1 MSNSLFGFEV
11 GQGVLSFLE
20 SDMTAPVIDEFY
32 DGGELYMLGNELN
45 DRIRTRTAHDTGA
58 LREDE
63 TFEINT
69 DKSSKDLIVFYVTD
83 THQIDEWGRTYARFI
98 EGEPLG
104 FTSPTIY
111 NPSQMYHR
119 METEDMEVIDM
130 WGGVQA
136 QKGLD
141 KHVASF
147 NLSAP

>member
-11 GQGVLSFLE
+11 SDGVLSFLA

-32 DGGELYMLGNELN
+32 DMSALYELGNELN
-45 DRIRTRTAHDTGA
+45 DRVKTRTAYRTGA

-69 DKSSKDLIVFYVTD
+69 DKGSKDLIVFYVTD

-98 EGEPLG
+98 EGEPIG

-111 NPSQMYHR
+111 NPSQMYYK
-119 METEDMEVIDM
+119 METEDMPIIDM
-130 WGGVQA
+130 WGGHQA
-136 QKGLD
+136 QHGLD
-141 KHVASF
+141 KIAAT
-147 NLSAP
+147 APKGTP

>member
-1 MSNSLFGFEV
+1 MADSLFGFQV
-11 GQGVLSFLE
+11 SDAALSFLA
-20 SDMTAPVIDEFY
+20 SDMTSPVIDEFY
-32 DGGELYMLGNELN
+32 DGGELWTLGFELN
-45 DRIRTRTAHDTGA
+45 DRVRTRTAYDTGA

-63 TFEINT
+63 TFEVNT

-83 THQIDEWGRTYARFI
+83 THQMAEWGRTYARFI

-111 NPSQMYHR
+111 NPSQMYER
-119 METEDMEVIDM
+119 MGEEDMDIIDL
-130 WGGVQA
+130 WGAKQA

-147 NLSAP
+147 GSMVP